1 MAMLVYVSLS
11 EGKSLSRSLS
21 FLEEILT
28 PFACRFSV
36 GKFQPLRTD
45 TLQDTLG
52 RVSKRRQ
59 ESSRKA
65 KRDGGNGPKI
75 QI

>member
-28 PFACRFSV
+28 PFA
-36 GKFQPLRTD
+36 
-45 TLQDTLG
+45 
-52 RVSKRRQ
+52 
-59 ESSRKA
+59 
-65 KRDGGNGPKI
+65 
-75 QI
+75 